1 MVFFQLNLRACSSI
15 GRARL
20 WHSRGKGI
28 VAPQVHQLMTKN
40 KKSIN
45 LKSFWQFVLVNN
57 KLAEVHFNKGKILG
71 YCYVEAKDYKT
82 KQEKKWIAKD
92 MKVLDLSYRNGKY
105 RNKIDGEF
113 IKAVT
118 RKDLY

>member
-1 MVFFQLNLRACSSI
+1 MAWKSPGCNSRWVHNSMV
-15 GRARL
+15 
-20 WHSRGKGI
+20 K
-28 VAPQVHQLMTKN
+28 T
-40 KKSIN
+40 KKSVN
-45 LKSFWQFVLVNN
+45 LKSFWQFALVDN

-92 MKVLDLSYRNGKY
+92 IKMLDLSYRGGKY
-105 RNKIDGEF
+105 KNKIDGEF
-113 IKAVT
+113 IKAAS